1 MKKQVAL
8 KASIAALAAAALLY
22 TGTSAWIGGQA
33 QARYE
38 SWLADILP
46 VIDPAGTSTR
56 TYRKGI
62 FSSEATLSLALPAAG
77 EPARESD
84 TVPGATVPPAPPSAP
99 LRVTIVSRIQHGPV
113 VGWRPAA
120 AEIES
125 RIASVDG
132 GSEKF
137 RALFA
142 DVASP
147 VVRVLASF
155 TGAWEGGLHWSAGRL
170 GDASTA
176 ARWSDLNYLF
186 AGSADGKRIE
196 GSVAWPTFNLDIAPP
211 VVAADPDIRIEG
223 ETPAEP
229 PTPEP
234 STHLALAG
242 LSATFHSQRQTPAAP
257 WLLAAGKAA
266 GTIESLTV
274 LRGDAKVPVLT
285 LQALDLQSDTQVDAN
300 QQIGVVQTI
309 AGRGALLGTAL
320 ETFRYEVALERLD
333 GAALLALQK
342 AVILMSRTPPAG
354 GTPDAQV
361 DAALP
366 AAMGQALGRFLDA
379 GPAYRVQLDATVGGK
394 AGQAKG
400 HVSLIPAPAGPAAE
414 HAALPPELLLLSA
427 IQRLEGAV
435 SLRVP
440 KSWPALFVASEP
452 NAAESAAVLD
462 MTLGMLEAQS
472 LLGVDSDAYSVDI
485 QFSQGVTRVNGKPWF
500 GDLAPDAGKPTSRSR
515 GSRSKGRA
523 PRQ

>member
-1 MKKQVAL
+1 MKKQVVL
-8 KASIAALAAAALLY
+8 KASIAALAVVASLY
-22 TGTSAWIGGQA
+22 TGTSVWIGGQA
-33 QARYE
+33 QTRYE

-77 EPARESD
+77 EPA
-84 TVPGATVPPAPPSAP
+84 PPSAP
-99 LRVTIVSRIQHGPV
+99 LRVNIVSRIQHGPV

-120 AEIES
+120 ARIET
-125 RIASVDG
+125 RIDSVDG
-132 GSEKF
+132 GNENF

-147 VVRVLASF
+147 VVRGVASF

-170 GDASTA
+170 GDATTA

-196 GSVAWPTFNLDIAPP
+196 GSVTWPTFNLDITPP

-223 ETPAEP
+223 EEPAEP

-234 STHLALAG
+234 SMHLALAG
-242 LSATFHSQRQTPAAP
+242 LNATFHSERQTPAAP
-257 WLLAAGKAA
+257 WLLASGKAA

-274 LRGDAKVPVLT
+274 LRGDSKVPVLT
-285 LQALDLQSDTQVDAN
+285 LQALELQSDTQVDAN
-300 QQIGVVQTI
+300 QKIGVMQTI

-320 ETFRYEVALERLD
+320 EAFRYHVALERLD
-333 GAALLALQK
+333 GAALLALQE
-342 AVILMSRTPPAG
+342 AVVLTSRTPPSG
-354 GTPDAQV
+354 GTPEAQA
-361 DAALP
+361 DPALA

-400 HVSLIPAPAGPAAE
+400 HVSLLPAPAGQAAE
-414 HAALPPELLLLSA
+414 NGALPPELLMLA
-427 IQRLEGAV
+427 AFQRLEGAV
-435 SLRVP
+435 SLRFP
-440 KSWPALFVASEP
+440 KSWPALFVAREP
-452 NAAESAAVLD
+452 NSAESAAVLD

-472 LLGVDSDAYSVDI
+472 LINADGEAYNVDI
-485 QFSQGVTRVNGKPWF
+485 RFSQGVTRVNGKPLF
-500 GDLAPDAGKPTSRSR
+500 GDLAPNTRMPTPRSR
-515 GSRSKGRA
+515 GSRSRGRA
-523 PRQ
+523 TLQ